1 MKAFDVEKYR
11 EQLTDAV
18 EDSINYWYD
27 DSMDYGNLVEA
38 VYGDATVLD
47 IAVYE
52 NEYSDDLY
60 LLKEVFNDVVTAM
73 GIKAALLE
81 DKTK

>member
-1 MKAFDVEKYR
+1 MKAFDVEHYR
-11 EQLTDAV
+11 ERLTDAV
-18 EDSINYWYD
+18 EASIEYWYD
-27 DSMDYGNLVEA
+27 DSMDYGDLVEA

-60 LLKEVFNDVVTAM
+60 LLKEVFNDVVSAM

-81 DKTK
+81 RG